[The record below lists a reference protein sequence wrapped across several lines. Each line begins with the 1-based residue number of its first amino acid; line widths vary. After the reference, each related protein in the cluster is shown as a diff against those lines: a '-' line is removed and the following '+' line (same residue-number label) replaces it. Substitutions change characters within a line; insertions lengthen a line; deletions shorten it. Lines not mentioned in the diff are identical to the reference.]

1 MYKHPARPSD
11 VEALQRLRRRGYAC
25 TYDDFD
31 RFLVN
36 RGDAAYVLHQAMVSH
51 PDELDVMDAVAKH
64 VERTQVTRLD
74 VCEIAEEL
82 GLGGRD
88 APWCAWLDAALAR
101 HRTAMSAIAV
111 MSAMSVVVMAAG
123 TPVGT
128 PA

>member
-51 PDELDVMDAVAKH
+51 PEEFDVMDAVAKH

-88 APWCAWLDAALAR
+88 APWCAWLDTALAR
-101 HRTAMSAIAV
+101 HRSAIAAMSAV
-111 MSAMSVVVMAAG
+111 MGMA
-123 TPVGT
+123 VGT